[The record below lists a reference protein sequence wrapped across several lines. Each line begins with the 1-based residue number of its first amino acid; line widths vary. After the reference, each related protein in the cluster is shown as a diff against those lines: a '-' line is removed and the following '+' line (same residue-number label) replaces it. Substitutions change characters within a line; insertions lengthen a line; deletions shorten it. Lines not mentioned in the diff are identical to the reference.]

1 MTWQEVWRLF
11 KNSSPAT
18 IPLGITN
25 YKPADLQNELTIYLW
40 GTIFRIPNTNAKVL
54 SFP

>member
-25 YKPADLQNELTIYLW
+25 YKPADLQNELTIYYGVQILR
-40 GTIFRIPNTNAKVL
+40 FQY
-54 SFP
+54 